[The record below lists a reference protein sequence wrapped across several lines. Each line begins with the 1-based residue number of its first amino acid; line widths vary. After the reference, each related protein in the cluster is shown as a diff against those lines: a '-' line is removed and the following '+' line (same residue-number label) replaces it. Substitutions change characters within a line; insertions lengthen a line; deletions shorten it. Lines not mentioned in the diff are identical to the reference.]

1 MKDLKEIDFKKDKL
15 SIENYFDER
24 LKFVDVCK
32 KDNVCNY
39 IFPKTYS
46 QSANYNED
54 LNEFIGTKKNII
66 YIGAKFGLEVMMLAK
81 PDTNFIYCFEPLYF
95 NYSILKQNQIM
106 NKLTNVI
113 PYQAFVGDENTFEL
127 YHSTEDTH
135 LGLLGF
141 NDEIPVIKL
150 DDYEFQ
156 DVGLIYIDQSQLRF
170 IEKALKGAKETI
182 LEHNPEIIIDSNLDQ
197 PKAFLK
203 KLGYKDVGLEY
214 NQRGGRFIKN
224 K

>member
-1 MKDLKEIDFKKDKL
+1 MMDLKEIDFKKDKL
-15 SIENYFDER
+15 SIENYFDEK

-66 YIGAKFGLEVMMLAK
+66 YIGAKFGLEVMLLGK

-95 NYSILKQNQIM
+95 NYVILKQNQIM

-113 PYQAFVGDENTFEL
+113 PYQAFVGDKNEYEVYYRTDDE
-127 YHSTEDTH
+127 H
-135 LGLLGF
+135 LNLLGF
-141 NDEIPVIKL
+141 NDEKL

-156 DVGLIYIDQSQLRF
+156 DIGLIYIDQSQVKMMENCLNGS
-170 IEKALKGAKETI
+170 LETI
-182 LEHNPEIIIDSNLDQ
+182 KEHNPEIIIDSNLDQ
-197 PKAFLK
+197 PKNILK
-203 KLGYKDVGLEY
+203 KLGYKDIGLQY
-214 NQRGGRFIKN
+214 NQKGGRYIKN
-224 K
+224 

>member
-1 MKDLKEIDFKKDKL
+1 MDLKEIDFKKDKI
-15 SIENYFDER
+15 SIENYFEEK
-24 LKFVDVCK
+24 LKFIDVCY
-32 KDNVCNY
+32 KDNLCNY

-81 PDTNFIYCFEPLYF
+81 PDTNFIYTFEPLYF
-95 NYSILKQNQIM
+95 NYVLLKQNQIM

-113 PYQAFVGDENTFEL
+113 TYQAFVGDKNEYER
-127 YHSTEDTH
+127 YHSTEDEH
-135 LGLLGF
+135 LSLLGF
-141 NDEIPVIKL
+141 NDEIPIVRL

-156 DVGLIYIDQSQLRF
+156 DVGLIYFDQSQLKM
-170 IEKALKGAKETI
+170 IEKGLNGAIETI
-182 LEHNPEIIIDSNLDQ
+182 KEHNPEIIIDSNLDQ
-197 PKAFLK
+197 TNHILK